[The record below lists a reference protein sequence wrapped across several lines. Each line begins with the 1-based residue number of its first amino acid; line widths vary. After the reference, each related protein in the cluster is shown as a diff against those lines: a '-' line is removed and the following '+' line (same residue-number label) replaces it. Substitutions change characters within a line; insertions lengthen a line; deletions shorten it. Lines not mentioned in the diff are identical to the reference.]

1 MLHLQVEGELECF
14 LRPIAPF
21 AAVAPHFVA
30 LEKGLGSPLV
40 ASWSR
45 LFVFFPIS
53 GAEEG
58 AVRARDQAVL
68 SLTSAVGNLL

>member
-1 MLHLQVEGELECF
+1 MLHLQVEGELECS
-14 LRPIAPF
+14 LKPITPF

-30 LEKGLGSPLV
+30 LEKGFGSPLL
-40 ASWSR
+40 ASSSR
-45 LFVFFPIS
+45 FFFSVP

-58 AVRARDQAVL
+58 AVL